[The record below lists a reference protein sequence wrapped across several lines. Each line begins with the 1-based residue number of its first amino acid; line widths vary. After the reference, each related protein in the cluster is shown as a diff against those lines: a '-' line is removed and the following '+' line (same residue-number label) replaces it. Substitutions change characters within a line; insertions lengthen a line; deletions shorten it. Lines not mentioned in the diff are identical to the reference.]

1 MENRGQGQQVIA
13 VVGATGAGKSE
24 LSLRLAAALGGE
36 IINADSMQLY
46 RGMDI
51 GTAKLTATE
60 RGQVRHHLLDIW
72 DVTETASVSEYQRLA
87 RAVITDVQARGRT
100 AILVGGSGLYVR
112 AAIDNLEFP
121 GTDPALR
128 ARLEDELAALGSSA
142 LHGKL
147 AYTDPAAAAA
157 ILPSNG
163 RRIVRALEVIELS
176 GRPFSATLPA
186 YEAVLP
192 AVQIGLAIPR
202 PQLDQ
207 RIAARV
213 RRMFRDGL
221 VDEVRRLADPAATG
235 GGLRAGLTASR
246 ALGYAQVLRH
256 LDGDWSEAEAEQET
270 VRATRRFVRRQESW
284 FRRDPR
290 VRWLDATE
298 PVPTPLALTAIA
310 EAAASGD

>member
-1 MENRGQGQQVIA
+1 
-13 VVGATGAGKSE
+13 
-24 LSLRLAAALGGE
+24 
-36 IINADSMQLY
+36 MQLY

-51 GTAKLTATE
+51 GTAKLTIAE
-60 RGQVRHHLLDIW
+60 RGEVPHHLLDIW

-100 AILVGGSGLYVR
+100 PILVGGSGLYVR

-128 ARLEDELAALGSSA
+128 ARLEGELAALGPAA
-142 LHGKL
+142 LHAKL
-147 AYTDPAAAAA
+147 AAADPAAAAA

-186 YEAVLP
+186 YDAVLP
-192 AVQIGLAIPR
+192 AVQIGVAIPR
-202 PQLDQ
+202 PLLDD

-213 RRMFRDGL
+213 HRMFSDGL
-221 VDEVRRLADPAATG
+221 VDEVRRLADPAALG
-235 GGLRAGLTASR
+235 GGLREGLTASR
-246 ALGYAQVLRH
+246 ALGYAQVLRY
-256 LDGDWSEAEAEQET
+256 LDGDWTEAQAEEET
-270 VRATRRFVRRQESW
+270 VRATRRFARRQESW

-290 VRWLDATE
+290 VRWLDGSE
-298 PVPTPLALTAIA
+298 PVPTSAALTAV
-310 EAAASGD
+310 AASEPAGS